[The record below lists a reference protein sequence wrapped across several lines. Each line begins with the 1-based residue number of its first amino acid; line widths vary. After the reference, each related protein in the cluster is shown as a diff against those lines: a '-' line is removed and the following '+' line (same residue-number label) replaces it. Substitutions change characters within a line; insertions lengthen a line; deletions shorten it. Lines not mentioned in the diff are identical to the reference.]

1 MSRYLPILV
10 AVCLAVTGFASVAQ
24 GGVKRHYSHAYYSA
38 AARCGGKNAVGRN
51 VRREGDTL
59 SNGKKVTEAQYKA
72 LTATLDSA
80 CRPVAQHNT
89 PVSAPA
95 QSQSPTVQSASA
107 GSGLAQCIVSRESG
121 GNPQAVNPNGHSG
134 LGQWDQAT
142 WQAQGGGQY
151 ASTPLGASR
160 DEQMHV
166 LNNALAHG
174 QSGAWTPY
182 DGC

>member
-38 AARCGGKNAVGRN
+38 AARCGTKNAVGRN

-95 QSQSPTVQSASA
+95 QSQSPTVQTASQQAAAVVAACRLSPARWGTINNTHA
-107 GSGLAQCIVSRESG
+107 GYVGLLPDQRDHFNGGSCSG
-121 GNPQAVNPNGHSG
+121 GGH
-134 LGQWDQAT
+134 A
-142 WQAQGGGQY
+142 
-151 ASTPLGASR
+151 
-160 DEQMHV
+160 
-166 LNNALAHG
+166 
-174 QSGAWTPY
+174 
-182 DGC
+182 